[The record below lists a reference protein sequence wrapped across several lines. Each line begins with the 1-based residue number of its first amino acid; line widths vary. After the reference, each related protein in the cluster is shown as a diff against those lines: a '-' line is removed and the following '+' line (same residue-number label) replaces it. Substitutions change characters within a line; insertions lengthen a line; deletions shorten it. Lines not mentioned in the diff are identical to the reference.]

1 MIPKTKA
8 MQTQDSLRPIAL
20 QTTRQKWLTNILL
33 IQLERNST
41 IAGPGESDAWEH
53 LGAKVIVLACS
64 TFSVTKTCKLA
75 QTIIVNVFCHFSRS
89 F

>member
-1 MIPKTKA
+1 MLPGIKG
-8 MQTQDSLRPIAL
+8 S
-20 QTTRQKWLTNILL
+20 
-33 IQLERNST
+33 ERNST

-53 LGAKVIVLACS
+53 LGAKVIVLACW

-75 QTIIVNVFCHFSRS
+75 KTIIVNVFCHFSRS